1 MKKILISTF
10 AAAIAL
16 IPGFQGK
23 AAGEIGIVDNGR
35 ITAEYGKAVDVQKTA
50 ESYQEKLTGMLKQTS
65 EELEKTLKDSKA
77 TEAQKTQKQKEAQ
90 EKIIAERKKM
100 EGILQKM
107 RDEVLNEVKVAIQE
121 EAKAQNLVIVVP
133 SNMAL
138 YGGKDI
144 TANVL
149 TRLGAAPKAAA
160 NKPKK

>member
-1 MKKILISTF
+1 MKKLLLSIL
-10 AAAIAL
+10 AVIAF
-16 IPGFQGK
+16 IPGFQSK
-23 AAGEIGIVDNGR
+23 AAGEIGIVDNNR

-50 ESYQEKLTGMLKQTS
+50 ESYQEKLTALLKQTS

-90 EKIIAERKKM
+90 EKIIAERKRM
-100 EGILQKM
+100 EATLQQM
-107 RDEVLNEVKVAIQE
+107 RDEVLNEVKAAIQE
-121 EAKAQNLVIVVP
+121 EAKAQSLAIVVP
-133 SNMAL
+133 ANMAL

-149 TRLGAAPKAAA
+149 NRLGVSKASS